1 MPSIHRIVLR
11 RLLLAWLLV
20 SLLIGGGTWYVGVKN
35 IDDAVVALAA
45 SEASR
50 FSDVKLDTSQ
60 HPPEVVKHLAEQA
73 RAFVER
79 NFVVI
84 EVFDTTGA
92 KVVEEA
98 NPRFGAIEEALRGA
112 IRHFPRDDRS
122 HYEKYTIDGETVVQA
137 QVPLPGAQGGTVGYF
152 AGVFLVDKATIAQLD
167 RQLRQTLLIALA
179 SVLLTTLILYPVII
193 ALNRKVL
200 RYSREVLKGN
210 LEMASVLGAAIAQ
223 RDSDTGD
230 HNFRVTLYAVALAE
244 AVGLPRTAMR
254 GLMIGAFLHDVG
266 KIGIRDQI
274 LLKPGKLTEEEF
286 AIMRGHV
293 ALGVDIVA
301 QSDWLAPA
309 REVIEFH
316 HEKYDG
322 SGYLHGLQGEAIPLN
337 ARLFAIVD
345 VFDALTARR
354 PYKEPFP
361 LETALAMIEQESGRH
376 FDPALAATFLGIARE
391 LYGAIGLADEATLAD
406 LMRRQAER
414 YSPLGPATA

>member
-98 NPRFGAIEEALRGA
+98 NPRFGAIEKALRGA
-112 IRHFPRDDRS
+112 IRRFPRDDRS

-244 AVGLPRTAMR
+244 AAGLPRTAMR

-361 LETALAMIEQESGRH
+361 LETALAMIEQESGHH

-391 LYGAIGLADEATLAD
+391 LYGTIGQADEASL
-406 LMRRQAER
+406 QARLQEKGLR
-414 YSPLGPATA
+414 YFLHQTV